1 MSQTKHFEKDG
12 FKYLTSGSG
21 KPIIILHG
29 LMGGLGNF
37 EGFISHFPNI
47 GYQVFMPELPI
58 YSESILNTNVKYF
71 SKFIFKFINFLK
83 LKNVILV
90 GNSLGGHVGLLFSK
104 LYPELV
110 KGLILTGSS
119 GLYENAMGDTYPK
132 RGDYE
137 FIKKKTQNV
146 FYSEK
151 IATKEI
157 VDEVF
162 ESVNN
167 RNKVIRILAMAK
179 SAIRHNMAKD
189 LPGINIPVA
198 LIWGEND
205 SVTPP
210 NVAEEFHKLL
220 PKSKL
225 FWVKKCGH
233 APMMEHPKKF
243 NKIVEEWFLENKF

>member
-1 MSQTKHFEKDG
+1 
-12 FKYLTSGSG
+12 
-21 KPIIILHG
+21 
-29 LMGGLGNF
+29 MGGLGNF
-37 EGFISHFPNI
+37 EAFISYFPKK

-58 YSESILNTNVKYF
+58 YTASIINTNVKYF
-71 SKFIFKFINFLK
+71 SKFIFDFIKFLK
-83 LKNVILV
+83 IEDMILV
-90 GNSLGGHVGLLFSK
+90 GNSLGGHVALLFSK
-104 LYPELV
+104 LYPNIP
-110 KGLILTGSS
+110 KGLVLTGSS

-179 SAIRHNMAKD
+179 SAIRHNMALD
-189 LPGINIPVA
+189 LPNIKIPVA
-198 LIWGEND
+198 LIWGKND
-205 SVTPP
+205 NVTPP
-210 NVAEEFHKLL
+210 EVAKEFDKLL

-225 FWVKKCGH
+225 YWVNKCGH

-243 NKIVEEWFLENKF
+243 NLLVENWLFEYDF

>member
-1 MSQTKHFEKDG
+1 MNPIKHINKKG

-37 EGFISHFPNI
+37 EAFISYFPKK

-58 YSESILNTNVKYF
+58 YTASIINTNVKYF
-71 SKFIFKFINFLK
+71 SKFIFDFIKFLK
-83 LKNVILV
+83 IEDIILV
-90 GNSLGGHVGLLFSK
+90 GNSLGGHVALLFSK
-104 LYPELV
+104 LYPNIA
-110 KGLILTGSS
+110 KGLVLTGSS

-179 SAIRHNMAKD
+179 SAIRHNMALD
-189 LPGINIPVA
+189 LPNIKIPVA

-205 SVTPP
+205 NVTPP
-210 NVAEEFHKLL
+210 EVAKEFDKLL
-220 PKSKL
+220 PNSKL
-225 FWVKKCGH
+225 YWVNKCGH

-243 NKIVEEWFLENKF
+243 NLLVENWLFEYDF

>member
-1 MSQTKHFEKDG
+1 VNPIKHIDKKG

-37 EGFISHFPNI
+37 EAFISHFPNK

-58 YSESILNTNVKYF
+58 YTASIINTNVKYF
-71 SKFIFKFINFLK
+71 SKFIFDFIKFLK
-83 LKNVILV
+83 IKDMILV
-90 GNSLGGHVGLLFSK
+90 GNSLGGHVALLFSK
-104 LYPELV
+104 LYPNIA
-110 KGLILTGSS
+110 KGLVLTGSS

-179 SAIRHNMAKD
+179 SAIRHNMAQD
-189 LPGINIPVA
+189 LPKIKIPVA
-198 LIWGEND
+198 LIWGKND
-205 SVTPP
+205 NVTPP
-210 NVAEEFHKLL
+210 EVAKEFDKLL
-220 PKSKL
+220 PNSKL
-225 FWVKKCGH
+225 YWVNKCGH

-243 NKIVEEWFLENKF
+243 NLLVENWLFEYDF